1 MRSFAILSICGVVS
15 VACFL
20 ACGGDES
27 SDSDSSTS
35 KQSSSD
41 EVAQNDTNDDDT
53 ASSGSQTSDSED
65 SESDSPDEETS
76 DADGSDAD
84 SSDSRG
90 DAEDAE
96 GAGSEPSDADDAT
109 DPPSSS
115 ADDGSDG
122 EGSDPDEGEV
132 PGAGEG
138 QSDEGDPDEGD
149 PSSDPTDDEP
159 TDDES
164 GDLDGPDD
172 EIPIGPP
179 IDGGPQMPTETFTPA
194 ECEAAGGTVVGDP
207 GDGSVH
213 RPGYVCSESGEP
225 PIATVR
231 NEEGGPIFIEG
242 AVCCGGKGGSDGEVD
257 CREVACFRAYEC
269 ADECGGEVFNNG
281 CCTCPEGT
289 IDIDQCRDDETE
301 STSCASDA
309 DCGPSEFCKTP
320 TGSCDASGECAIKPD
335 NCLDVYEPVCGCDG
349 ESYSNACYAEREGMS
364 IGGDCAESS
373 AAE

>member
-1 MRSFAILSICGVVS
+1 
-15 VACFL
+15 
-20 ACGGDES
+20 
-27 SDSDSSTS
+27 
-35 KQSSSD
+35 
-41 EVAQNDTNDDDT
+41 
-53 ASSGSQTSDSED
+53 
-65 SESDSPDEETS
+65 
-76 DADGSDAD
+76 
-84 SSDSRG
+84 
-90 DAEDAE
+90 
-96 GAGSEPSDADDAT
+96 
-109 DPPSSS
+109 
-115 ADDGSDG
+115 
-122 EGSDPDEGEV
+122 
-132 PGAGEG
+132 
-138 QSDEGDPDEGD
+138 
-149 PSSDPTDDEP
+149 
-159 TDDES
+159 
-164 GDLDGPDD
+164 
-172 EIPIGPP
+172 
-179 IDGGPQMPTETFTPA
+179 MPTETFTPA